1 MNTNDSL
8 DEFTENAPTSTQ
20 DEDRQFTELL
30 KMNRYA
36 TLTDNYEDEDMS
48 DNQDDTEATK
58 ETIQIRTQVSTYKD
72 FRLLRTTSSCRY
84 GRS

>member
-20 DEDRQFTELL
+20 DKDRQFTELL

-36 TLTDNYEDEDMS
+36 TLT